1 MGASPLWKKESGLP
15 KPKPLYS
22 AEYRQQ
28 IIDLARAGRAN
39 PWVRPNDA
47 EHRQLDC
54 LRRSQFPQGKIDRQ
68 WLQNAGSPAKASPT
82 DLFSLASRPVRYQ
95 YNTYAVVM
103 IN

>member
-1 MGASPLWKKESGLP
+1 MP

-39 PWVRPNDA
+39 LWVRPNDA

-54 LRRSQFPQGKIDRQ
+54 LRRSQSPQGKIDRQ
-68 WLQNAGSPAKASPT
+68 LLQNARGPANASPT
-82 DLFSLASRPVRYQ
+82 DPFSVASRPMRYQ
-95 YNTYAVVM
+95 YNIYAVVLL
-103 IN
+103 